1 MILGFWVYHCFQK
14 QQNTSLK
21 QLCNEIPPTQ
31 KRKHMMTWCHL
42 DKASLFHFLD
52 IFPSGSC
59 FFFRPSNPE
68 DSIITKKRSREVLFF
83 HPSMQ
88 ATLGIF
94 FLTQKYLS
102 NFLKNMWKHGSF
114 IFFYFFFRGVW
125 SGMWPWI
132 SGWTHF
138 FRKVCNIYVF
148 FWTTQ
153 TSQLPGMFAF
163 FFLVMFPWFLFLKP
177 SFFPQKNLEISMSS
191 SHWGSGWKDG
201 IRQGWWFGSEKLR
214 WKEPPTNQPIQG
226 WWLVCAKKTHWK
238 WVLGYRD
245 PVVGR
250 MQMFFLK
257 THVMVL
263 CENLNY
269 M

>member
-21 QLCNEIPPTQ
+21 QLCNEMPPTQ

-94 FLTQKYLS
+94 FLTKRYLS
-102 NFLKNMWKHGSF
+102 NFLKNMCKNGSF
-114 IFFYFFFRGVW
+114 ISFYLFFCVCVCVEWYVALDIRLDPFFFGEFA
-125 SGMWPWI
+125 I
-132 SGWTHF
+132 
-138 FRKVCNIYVF
+138 
-148 FWTTQ
+148 
-153 TSQLPGMFAF
+153 LMFS
-163 FFLVMFPWFLFLKP
+163 WDYP
-177 SFFPQKNLEISMSS
+177 S
-191 SHWGSGWKDG
+191 
-201 IRQGWWFGSEKLR
+201 
-214 WKEPPTNQPIQG
+214 
-226 WWLVCAKKTHWK
+226 
-238 WVLGYRD
+238 
-245 PVVGR
+245 
-250 MQMFFLK
+250 
-257 THVMVL
+257 
-263 CENLNY
+263 
-269 M
+269 